1 MSTMQPNDFNTLSY
15 RLDGVEKQLSNLQGQ
30 LQQYV
35 PQRENELRL
44 QSIQGSVMDIK
55 GDVAEIRKQIN
66 DMSQKM
72 IDQEAAA
79 QKRDNAQRETIDKKQ
94 IRDLRY
100 FVTSVIGVFLTV
112 LAALIIYY
120 LTNFHP

>member
-1 MSTMQPNDFNTLSY
+1 MQPNDFNTLSY

>member
-120 LTNFHP
+120 VTNFHP